1 MKLRILLLILCVM
14 LPWSAQAQKSR
25 VTVGLKMASG
35 WTGRNVTKT
44 IDREV
49 TDRYRQK
56 LSYAGGARVGY
67 HVSKRF
73 SLVAD
78 VAWQHLHDS
87 RLRTFQVLG
96 LTDGLGP
103 LVLTTNYDNRFE
115 RLQVP
120 LQIQFHPIPK
130 IGTFYLSGG
139 IMPTYLLKGHTTY
152 SATSSRTGE
161 LPSGEVD
168 VFEIPANQYSR
179 RDVLFVSG
187 IGTSIGKH
195 LILEA
200 TYQFNN
206 PFTYSAFDPGNTFVG
221 VPIYTSRAN
230 QGLLLSVIGIL

>member
-1 MKLRILLLILCVM
+1 MKLRIALFLVCSM
-14 LPWSAQAQKSR
+14 LTLSAQAQKSG

-35 WTGRNVTKT
+35 WTGRNVTET
-44 IDREV
+44 VDREL

-56 LSYAGGARVGY
+56 STFAGGVRIGY

-78 VAWQHLHDS
+78 VEWQRLGDS
-87 RLRTFQVLG
+87 RVRTFQVQG

-103 LVLTTNYDNRFE
+103 LIFTTKYDNRFE
-115 RLQVP
+115 RIQVP
-120 LQIQFHPIPK
+120 LQIQFHPIPQ
-130 IGTFYLSGG
+130 IGAFYLSAGV
-139 IMPTYLLKGHTTY
+139 MPTYLLKGRTTY

-168 VFEIPANQYSR
+168 IFDIPANQYSR

-195 LILEA
+195 LFVEA

-206 PFTYSAFDPGNTFVG
+206 PFTYSAFDPGNTFIG
-221 VPIYTSRAN
+221 VPLYTSRAN
-230 QGLLLSVIGIL
+230 QGLLLSIIGTL